1 MLATKDGRFSRV
13 AVFCDRRDKKDDGG
27 GPSAQGVKEEIERLA
42 KGDRKAGRA
51 ETKIHLVE
59 LLVGARRVHEREA
72 SAKRLRALGFIGERA
87 SNQRVIEAYARKYRG
102 YSSDRGNL
110 KYETI
115 SGRFVADDPVGC
127 EPVSTPGNRE
137 NTGNFPKKW
146 LQRRESKGIYRS
158 KISNL
163 FD

>member
-27 GPSAQGVKEEIERLA
+27 GPSAQGVKEEIEMLA

-87 SNQRVIEAYARKYRG
+87 SISARRSASRRRIGRPTVSPRGGSTFARVALRG
-102 YSSDRGNL
+102 IVTSPAGLPSVTTLVRSAFRGNL
-110 KYETI
+110 I
-115 SGRFVADDPVGC
+115 
-127 EPVSTPGNRE
+127 RE
-137 NTGNFPKKW
+137 
-146 LQRRESKGIYRS
+146 
-158 KISNL
+158 
-163 FD
+163 

>member
-115 SGRFVADDPVGC
+115 SGRFVAEQTGF
-127 EPVSTPGNRE
+127 EPTHGLYNMHR
-137 NTGNFPKKW
+137 F
-146 LQRRESKGIYRS
+146 
-158 KISNL
+158 
-163 FD
+163 